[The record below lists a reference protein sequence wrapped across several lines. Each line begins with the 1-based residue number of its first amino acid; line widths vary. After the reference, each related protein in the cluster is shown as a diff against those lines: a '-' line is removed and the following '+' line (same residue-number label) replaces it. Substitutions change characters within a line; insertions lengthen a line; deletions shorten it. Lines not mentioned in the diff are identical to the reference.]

1 MWTENINNLIYKNE
15 IEVNYIYN
23 YDEMLKYLYS
33 IKDKTIACDIETPDF
48 SPLNTTSKILSM
60 GFSET
65 DKKVTVFYT
74 KDLRDE
80 EVKNIINVYNS
91 NVKISIF
98 HNKYFDRYYS
108 MAKYGEG
115 LICHF
120 DTMIGIHTVLI
131 ERKLQGKGIGLK
143 ELALDY
149 TPFGDYES
157 GLEEFKANYCKENN
171 INKSEFTYDLLPK
184 ELLLAYNGIDCIV
197 TMIIY
202 NRIIKYIE
210 TLKTKK
216 NWGKV
221 EEILKLKN
229 DVMEE
234 YIIAKLRGINVNRD
248 MIYELDKE
256 FKEKRMMNKI
266 ALENSDDIRL
276 ATIKICKNEIRDKK
290 KVQISKIRDLASKI
304 SSSKDEKV
312 LKKLNRQI
320 ENAKNKLNVISSKE
334 YFQDLFD
341 STEFNFNSNKHKQ
354 VLFYD
359 ILKIEKKYFTKSK
372 APSTGKIVLDNYG
385 DKYDILKI
393 FKDYGIYNKGIR
405 GFLGTNDI
413 EGVDYEEEQDDIDDE
428 EQLDEEI
435 ASSKSSILA
444 CIDKNNKMYPSV
456 NITGTTTS
464 RLSMTHPNIA
474 QYPSSRSELGKIR
487 KCIIPTNGYR
497 FCYFD
502 FAAMEV
508 RLTAVMTQEPTILD
522 AINNNLDLHSMT
534 ALKVFGH
541 KMKDLDTSLPL
552 KDKLDFIKK
561 NYGNTY
567 RYWAKSLIF
576 SLLYGTTEHGLSKNL
591 NITKEEAID
600 MIKDFFNG
608 YTKVK
613 EFMDNNKKMAS
624 TKGYVENLHGL
635 RMNTPECI
643 GWTPKSKNYKAER
656 QIRQASNFLIQSLN
670 ATYVYKSILTFMK
683 EVRERNLDIH
693 LLFTI
698 YDSLMVEAHESISD
712 EIIIDLFKRHFE
724 SEINGVKIEIDI
736 DLGKVNESWYEIS

>member
-1 MWTENINNLIYKNE
+1 MWTENINNLILKNE
-15 IEVNYIYN
+15 IEVNYIYY
-23 YDEMLKYLYS
+23 YDEMLKYLCS

-48 SPLNTTSKILSM
+48 SPLKDNSKIMSI
-60 GFSET
+60 GFAES

-74 KDLRDE
+74 KELTDE
-80 EVKNIINVYNS
+80 EVKSIIEKYNS
-91 NVKISIF
+91 NVKTSVF

-108 MAKYGEG
+108 TAKYGEG

-157 GLEEFKANYCKENN
+157 GLEEFKVNYCKENN

-202 NRIIKYIE
+202 NRIMKYIE
-210 TLKTKK
+210 VLKTKK
-216 NWGKV
+216 SWDKV

-320 ENAKNKLNVISSKE
+320 ENAKNKLNLISSKE
-334 YFQDLFD
+334 YFKNLFD

-413 EGVDYEEEQDDIDDE
+413 EGVDYEEEQDDIEDE

-487 KCIIPTNGYR
+487 KCIIPTKDYR

-541 KMKDLDTSLPL
+541 KMKELDNSLPL
-552 KDKLDFIKK
+552 KEKLDFIKK

-567 RYWAKSLIF
+567 RYWSKSLIF

-613 EFMDNNKKMAS
+613 EFMENNKKMAS

-656 QIRQASNFLIQSLN
+656 QIRQSGNFLIQSLN

-683 EVRERNLDIH
+683 EVRERKLDIH

-712 EIIIDLFKRHFE
+712 DVIIDLFKRHFE